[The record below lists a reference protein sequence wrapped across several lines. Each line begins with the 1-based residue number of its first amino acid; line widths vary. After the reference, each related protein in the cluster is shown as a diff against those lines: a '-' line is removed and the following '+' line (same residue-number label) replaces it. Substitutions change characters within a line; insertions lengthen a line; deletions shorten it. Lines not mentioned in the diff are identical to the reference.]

1 MANIPAA
8 QKKGRYGLQYRGVEC
23 TNCGHPLDISDRFC
37 PNCSQANSTK
47 KLSVKDYAE
56 EFLGSLFSYDSK
68 LLKTLSALLWR
79 PGRITKDYIAG
90 KRVSYTNPF
99 RFLLSLAILYFL
111 LISLTGNFK
120 QLDRYGQKNDTEDPF
135 DINIDVLGDDEDAIT
150 LKSNLDSISKSDDY
164 KEYLQK
170 TKKRDSVILANPKAH
185 YKAIDTTTFFERIPN
200 KREMFS
206 LLIKEDTLYSSTDA
220 FKKYDL
226 APSLENKV
234 VYNAANGILALK
246 KSPGQFLGT
255 LVSRLPFTIF
265 FFLPV
270 FTLFV
275 WLAYIRKKYSYTD
288 HLVFSFHNQAL
299 LFILLIISFII
310 GSIFKIDTNS
320 FFVSAFAVYLFLA
333 MKRFYGQGIFKTFVK
348 YLFLNTV
355 FLFLTMFTMFILFLG
370 GLITY

>member
-1 MANIPAA
+1 MAKLAKLK
-8 QKKGRYGLQYRGVEC
+8 QRGRYALNYRGVEC
-23 TNCGHPLDISDRFC
+23 TNCGHPLDVSDRYC
-37 PNCSQANSTK
+37 PSCSQANSTK

-170 TKKRDSVILANPKAH
+170 TKKRDSVILANPMAH

-206 LLIKEDTLYSSTDA
+206 LLIKEDTLYSSADA

-234 VYNAANGILALK
+234 VFNAANGILALK